1 MMARTVK
8 INGESYVNDLGW
20 WFPVKINF
28 DDQRAEYVW
37 PDDRSKWYEHEYTD
51 TILRIFPN
59 GTKIRYEDVDSL
71 EAYLVEQWEMQ
82 MDLCRPDEP
91 DR

>member
-1 MMARTVK
+1 MARTLK
-8 INGESYVNDLGW
+8 TNGKAYINDLGW
-20 WFPVKINF
+20 WFPVQINF

-37 PDDRSKWYEHEYTD
+37 PDDGSKWYENEYAG
-51 TILRIFPN
+51 TILRIYRD
-59 GTKIRYEDVDSL
+59 GTKTRYEDVDSL

-82 MDLCRPDEP
+82 MDLCRPDDP

>member
-1 MMARTVK
+1 MARTLK
-8 INGESYVNDLGW
+8 TNGKAYINDLGW
-20 WFPVKINF
+20 WFSVQINF

-37 PDDRSKWYEHEYTD
+37 PDDGSKWYEHEYND
-51 TILRIFPN
+51 TVLRIYPD
-59 GTKIRYEDVDSL
+59 GTNARYEDADSL